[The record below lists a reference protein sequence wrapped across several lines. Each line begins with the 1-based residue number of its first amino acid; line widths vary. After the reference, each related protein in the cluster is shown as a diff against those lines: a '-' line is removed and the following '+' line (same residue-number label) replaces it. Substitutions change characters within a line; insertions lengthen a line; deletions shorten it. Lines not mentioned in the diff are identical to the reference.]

1 MVKFKAPPPY
11 VRNSGSYKKKY
22 RTFMC
27 KMAVLYRA
35 RYTLGTLKLHPRSVR
50 WKAVGDVEQ
59 L

>member
-1 MVKFKAPPPY
+1 
-11 VRNSGSYKKKY
+11 
-22 RTFMC
+22 MC
-27 KMAVLYRA
+27 KTAVLYYA